1 MFVGA
6 GPKTVRR
13 AGQADHIQ
21 RLRTKAMLLL
31 TDLNKH
37 NHSQNRITMTGNEV
51 ERRKQNRVKPVL
63 SGNHLAV
70 VMSLVMSLAIVAIS
84 SKNHVVNSLWFVVAA
99 FALPMPIVLYLENR
113 LGGFGIATRCAAIV
127 LPLAAAILFGI

>member
-1 MFVGA
+1 MSNG
-6 GPKTVRR
+6 
-13 AGQADHIQ
+13 
-21 RLRTKAMLLL
+21 M
-31 TDLNKH
+31 
-37 NHSQNRITMTGNEV
+37 
-51 ERRKQNRVKPVL
+51 ERRTLDWTSVVGYSNNV
-63 SGNHLAV
+63 AV
-70 VMSLVMSLAIVAIS
+70 VSSLVSSLAIVAIS